1 MKVEVQ
7 DVGVVEFPD
16 DAKPEEISKVLNER
30 YPSPEA
36 FGKSV
41 AEAVSKPSGDYAE
54 PDTIGAIRQGVG
66 AATKWAGER
75 VLDVANIPTTI
86 ANKISGAPPGNP
98 NYVEPL
104 TEHSLTPQIP
114 RSKGTGTAAGVYN
127 LAASTAQGMIPPF
140 APPQVGLSLP
150 ALAVGGAPARVAGAA
165 FGTEALSAIPEQYQA
180 ARELPPTA
188 TRAEKVEAY
197 GTPVVSAGLGALM
210 LKSAAGKRA
219 VADEKIPGKIQVG
232 SNPIATRAP
241 SEYNAK
247 DVVQFSGDNF
257 IRAVKSSGK
266 SMTRLSYDWAKEI
279 TSADIPRMEE
289 TLSTIRGEVKSGQA
303 DPSLNWKSQLY
314 DEAIKMRKAMDEA
327 VSTDAKTDAELA
339 VIAKKYGVGI
349 GTDAQSLAKELRD
362 NLNISKTDLT
372 GVGISAKPSDA
383 PAPEVAPAAGRTTEA
398 PPIRPAGEVVAE
410 APKEVAPLPEGRPTK
425 ESGTTEAPPVSQ
437 PELVGMGGATPA
449 EFKTTPETPT
459 SIKNAQVDVERQKRG
474 LPPAIQPAKRSFGT
488 VWDET
493 MSKIDRD
500 PGYQDRLIGELR
512 ENPRSLTDAEDAA
525 LLHRQID
532 LQNEYGKATRDL
544 AQAYDDGRMDA
555 VGNEQARVAVLSDQ
569 LLDLY
574 NVGKKVGT
582 ETGRGLNAR
591 KMMAYEDFSLAKMEL
606 EKRAANGGRP
616 LTPEERTQI
625 TELQSRI
632 ETTQKAYDDYVSKT
646 DQRTAEME
654 VKRALDEI
662 ERQAK
667 KEPTIHPRILN
678 EAERIVKLMEKSA
691 DAARVRL
698 REKFARTSAGVDPT
712 ILSDLSIIG
721 AAKIARGVVEFGKWS
736 DAMIK
741 DIGEGIQPFLKDAWE
756 ASNKQFDS
764 SIDKLSKAGTASQIK
779 RAVKKTDVAEQIQT
793 ATATIKERVSEGRRS
808 EISGQVKKLARL
820 FVERGVKTRDE
831 LIDSVHSVLKTIDPN
846 FTRRETMDA
855 ISGYGDFKQLT
866 KDEISVK
873 LRDLKGQMQQVA
885 KLEDMQANR
894 PPLKT
899 GIERRIPSQEES
911 RLIKLVNE
919 AKNQFQIPID
929 DPSTQLKSSL
939 DTLKTRLKNAT
950 LEFQDKLARGD
961 FSKKEKRVIQMDAEA
976 NRLHFE
982 NAKAKIAWHE
992 ALMKDRLANRT
1003 LPEKLLGNM
1012 METLNTSRALMTSLD
1027 FSAVLRQGGFIA
1039 FAHPVRAAKSLPA
1052 MFRAFR
1058 SEAGQHAVNQEI
1070 LARKNYPLYNQS
1082 KLYLAEHGHKLS
1094 AMEEAY
1100 MSRWA
1105 DKIPLV
1111 AGSQRAYVT
1120 FLNKLRADSFD
1131 AMANTLSRTG
1141 ELTPTEAKAIS
1152 NFINVAT
1159 GRGNL
1164 GAKENT
1170 LVGLN
1175 TIFFAPRYVASR
1187 FQLIAGQP
1195 LYRGTARTRIQIA
1208 KEYARFLIG
1217 VGTVYSLAKMGGADV
1232 ETDARSSDF
1241 GKIKIG
1247 NTRIDPLAGL
1257 AQSTV
1262 LLTRLA
1268 RGETKNSRGKI
1279 IPIRG
1284 PKVPFGGDNSAD
1296 VLFRFLRTKLSP
1308 WSGTSLDVVT
1318 GEDVV
1323 NKPVTATSALT
1334 GLLIPLSMRDI
1345 YKAMRE
1351 QGVPAGTALAILSI
1365 FGMGVQTYDDKK
1377 KASNN

>member
-7 DVGVVEFPD
+7 DIGLVEFPD

-66 AATKWAGER
+66 ATTKWAGER

-104 TEHSLTPQIP
+104 TERSLTPQIP

-646 DQRTAEME
+646 DQRIAEME

-678 EAERIVKLMEKSA
+678 E
-691 DAARVRL
+691 
-698 REKFARTSAGVDPT
+698 
-712 ILSDLSIIG
+712 
-721 AAKIARGVVEFGKWS
+721 
-736 DAMIK
+736 
-741 DIGEGIQPFLKDAWE
+741 
-756 ASNKQFDS
+756 
-764 SIDKLSKAGTASQIK
+764 
-779 RAVKKTDVAEQIQT
+779 AEQIQT

-950 LEFQDKLARGD
+950 LEFKDKLARGD